1 MRTSEEMLFALLR
14 ASLHEKETETSFF
27 VKATETDW
35 DKCFHLAKK
44 QGVMALAWEGVL
56 RLPTQLHPN
65 LDLKLQWGV
74 QVEMLEKKYRRYCK
88 VAHEITQFYKR
99 HDIATLHLKGVGL
112 STLYPIPSHREGGDI
127 DIFTYSANKII
138 SDNEA
143 NQLADTLMIQQG
155 LEIDF
160 KKTPKHSSFYY
171 KGIPIENHKTFLNV
185 HSYAIAK
192 HVEELLKKHMNP
204 QSVTLETGEILIP
217 SAEFNTLFV
226 FFHAAQHLGSGLS
239 IHHLYDWAVILHR
252 HGLHLPKEMTDE
264 RLLRAISAFTTLC
277 NHLLGTS
284 VNVKEEK
291 DFADRILK
299 EMLYPAYYKRPLP
312 KSKTGIVVYKIKR
325 FIYNQKLR
333 KSIFNHSPWKSL
345 YVSIL
350 HHLCHP
356 HKIFH

>member
-1 MRTSEEMLFALLR
+1 
-14 ASLHEKETETSFF
+14 
-27 VKATETDW
+27 
-35 DKCFHLAKK
+35 
-44 QGVMALAWEGVL
+44 
-56 RLPTQLHPN
+56 
-65 LDLKLQWGV
+65 
-74 QVEMLEKKYRRYCK
+74 
-88 VAHEITQFYKR
+88 
-99 HDIATLHLKGVGL
+99 
-112 STLYPIPSHREGGDI
+112 
-127 DIFTYSANKII
+127 
-138 SDNEA
+138 
-143 NQLADTLMIQQG
+143 
-155 LEIDF
+155 
-160 KKTPKHSSFYY
+160 
-171 KGIPIENHKTFLNV
+171 
-185 HSYAIAK
+185 
-192 HVEELLKKHMNP
+192 MNP